1 MELRGTTILAVRH
14 KGHVALIGDGQVT
27 MGQSIVMKHT
37 AKKVRRMYKDQIVAG
52 FAGATAD
59 AFTLFERFDAHL
71 EQTGGN
77 LIRAAVE
84 LAKDW
89 RSDKFLR
96 KLEAMLLV
104 ADRDHTLVLTGTGD
118 VIEPDDGIA
127 SIGSGGP
134 YALSAARAL
143 VRHSDLDAENIAGPT
158 TMPSGPFLLYSPS
171 SRLRALSLSS
181 PASLPSSL
189 LHMITRSIRKIIRF
203 LLPFAFFLVTFTRY
217 GFPLLHRCNHGIRTL
232 VLRIG
237 TRSDPIAFLFTSQ
250 MMQKRTN

>member
-1 MELRGTTILAVRH
+1 MPPPWLFWKDNLLTITENKGSFMELRGTTILAVRH

-27 MGQSIVMKHT
+27 MGQSIVMKPT

-104 ADRDHTLVLTGTGD
+104 ADRDHTLVLTGT
-118 VIEPDDGIA
+118 A
-127 SIGSGGP
+127 SARRRRSMTRRSKRCSTFWTTTFRGGSPWRRRRNWPG
-134 YALSAARAL
+134 
-143 VRHSDLDAENIAGPT
+143 
-158 TMPSGPFLLYSPS
+158 
-171 SRLRALSLSS
+171 
-181 PASLPSSL
+181 
-189 LHMITRSIRKIIRF
+189 
-203 LLPFAFFLVTFTRY
+203 
-217 GFPLLHRCNHGIRTL
+217 
-232 VLRIG
+232 
-237 TRSDPIAFLFTSQ
+237 
-250 MMQKRTN
+250 

>member
-37 AKKVRRMYKDQIVAG
+37 AKKVRRMYKDQIDAG

-143 VRHSDLDAENIAGPT
+143 VRHSDLDAENIALES
-158 TMPSGPFLLYSPS
+158 MKI
-171 SRLRALSLSS
+171 
-181 PASLPSSL
+181 ASELC
-189 LHMITRSIRKIIRF
+189 
-203 LLPFAFFLVTFTRY
+203 VFTNGNY
-217 GFPLLHRCNHGIRTL
+217 TL
-232 VLRIG
+232 EVL
-237 TRSDPIAFLFTSQ
+237 
-250 MMQKRTN
+250 

>member
-27 MGQSIVMKHT
+27 MGQSIVMKH
-37 AKKVRRMYKDQIVAG
+37 
-52 FAGATAD
+52 TAD

-143 VRHSDLDAENIAGPT
+143 VRHSDLDAENIALES
-158 TMPSGPFLLYSPS
+158 MKI
-171 SRLRALSLSS
+171 
-181 PASLPSSL
+181 ASELC
-189 LHMITRSIRKIIRF
+189 
-203 LLPFAFFLVTFTRY
+203 VFTNGHY
-217 GFPLLHRCNHGIRTL
+217 TL
-232 VLRIG
+232 EVL
-237 TRSDPIAFLFTSQ
+237 
-250 MMQKRTN
+250 